1 MKKNQKGSKPTTP
14 SKKSPAAPTAPAETT
29 GQDAGTT
36 VSSPAVTSDSPVST
50 NPTGAQP
57 MADITFTRNTA
68 ARKSLAEVYTAEG
81 YPGSVRFSKTL
92 FVNKTAPDAIT
103 ISHPAFAGPRV
114 KETKEERKLRLKNA
128 PKLTDA
134 EKLEKIEAKA
144 AKLRAKVQGTAAA

>member
-14 SKKSPAAPTAPAETT
+14 SKKSPTTPAETT
-29 GQDAGTT
+29 GQDAETT

-92 FVNKTAPDAIT
+92 FVNKTAPDSIT
-103 ISHPAFAGPRV
+103 ISNPAFAGPRV
-114 KETKEERKLRLKNA
+114 KETKEERKARLKA
-128 PKLTDA
+128 MPKLTDA
-134 EKLEKIEAKA
+134 QKLEKIEAKA